1 MFKEETWRDGELK
14 VQEYMKK
21 QGCKILWTNF
31 SCVGVELDIVAMLPK
46 SVQVK
51 KIKEEYLVKIKQ
63 DKANKKLYK
72 SSLKNYLKTLKDIV
86 VITEVKARET
96 DKYGLG
102 LDAIS
107 DFKKDNIKRGARF
120 LQTERGLQKY
130 QFRFD
135 VASVDAGKITYI
147 ENAFN

>member
-1 MFKEETWRDGELK
+1 MFKEKTWRDGELQ
-14 VQEYMKK
+14 VQEFMKK
-21 QGCKILWTNF
+21 KGYKILWTNF
-31 SCVGVELDIVAMLPK
+31 ACVGVELDIVALLPK

-51 KIKEEYLVKIKQ
+51 RIKEEYNKKILS

-72 SSLKNYLKTLKDIV
+72 NSLKNFLKTIDDLI

-107 DFKKDNIKRGARF
+107 DYKKDNIKRGARF
-120 LQTERGLQKY
+120 LQTDKNLQKY
-130 QFRFD
+130 QIRFD

-147 ENAFN
+147 ENAF

>member
-21 QGCKILWTNF
+21 NGYKILWTNF
-31 SCVGVELDIVAMLPK
+31 ACVGIELDIVALLPK
-46 SVQVK
+46 SVQ
-51 KIKEEYLVKIKQ
+51 IKNIKREYSNKMAS

-72 SSLKNYLKTLKDIV
+72 NSLKSFIKTIQDIV

-107 DFKKDNIKRGARF
+107 DFKKDNIRRGARF
-120 LQTERGLQKY
+120 LQTERNLGKY
-130 QFRFD
+130 QIRFD

-147 ENAFN
+147 ENAF